1 MERRIVEKIIDIAGS
16 QNVLD
21 SRADR
26 ECYVYDAGSVE
37 GEVADLIILPENS
50 QQISSIMSICHEEK
64 IAVYPR
70 GAGSGTAGGAVPAG
84 KGGIV
89 ISTARMNRILSISVE
104 RLQAVVEPGVITG
117 VLQAEV
123 EKKGLFYPP
132 DPASL
137 SFCTIGG
144 NVSTCAGGARAI
156 KYGVTRDYVVSL
168 ELCLADGSIIKTSS
182 GTAKDVAGYDLTRL
196 VVGSEGT
203 LGIVTKVVLKLLPL
217 PEATGTMAAFFKD
230 MKSAVDSVGE
240 VFRQQLLPRCAE
252 LLDRNSIKCI
262 SSVMPVGIPEHTD
275 AMILFEVDGPQ
286 CHIEEQLSGIK
297 QCCVANDATG
307 IVICE
312 SRKMS
317 EDFWVARR
325 SVSPALK
332 RLGFDRKISED
343 ICVPRDRLPEM
354 ISFLEDMEKEH
365 GINITTFG
373 HAGDGNLHVNIMY
386 NENDITHEEIVSIL
400 NLVMQ
405 KTISLK
411 GTISGEHGVG
421 LAKLPFMELEFQKPV
436 MEIMRHLKK
445 AFDPHGILNPGK
457 KIQ

>member
-1 MERRIVEKIIDIAGS
+1 MSV
-16 QNVLD
+16 
-21 SRADR
+21 
-26 ECYVYDAGSVE
+26 CYN
-37 GEVADLIILPENS
+37 EN
-50 QQISSIMSICHEEK
+50 

-84 KGGIV
+84 KGGII
-89 ISTARMNRILSISVE
+89 ISTARMNRILSISSE

-144 NVSTCAGGARAI
+144 NVNTCAGGARAI

-168 ELCLADGSIIKTSS
+168 ELCLANGNIIKTSS
-182 GTAKDVAGYDLTRL
+182 GTAKDVAGYDITRL

-203 LGIVTKVVLKLLPL
+203 LGIVTKIVLKLLPL
-217 PEATGTMAAFFKD
+217 PEATGTVAGFFRD
-230 MKSAVDSVGE
+230 MKSAVNSVGD
-240 VFRQQLLPRCAE
+240 VFAKQLLPRCAE
-252 LLDRNSIKCI
+252 LLDKNSLACI
-262 SSVMPVGIPEHTD
+262 SNTIPATIPEHTE
-275 AMILFEVDGPQ
+275 AMILFEVDGPR
-286 CHIEEQLSGIK
+286 CHIKEQLSVVK
-297 QCCVANDATG
+297 QCCAANNATG
-307 IVICE
+307 IVICD

-317 EDFWVARR
+317 EGFWFARR

-343 ICVPRDRLPEM
+343 VCVPRDRLAEM
-354 ISFLEDMEKEH
+354 ISFLATVEKEH
-365 GINITTFG
+365 EVSITTFG

-386 NENDITHEEIVSIL
+386 NKSDITYDYIVQIL
-400 NLVMQ
+400 NLIMQ
-405 KTISLK
+405 KAISLG
-411 GTISGEHGVG
+411 GTISGEHGIG
-421 LAKLPFMELEFQKPV
+421 LAKLPFMKLEFPNHT
-436 MEIMRHLKK
+436 MDIMKHIRKV
-445 AFDPHGILNPGK
+445 FDPHGILNPGK